1 MNTRPI
7 VNVPTPPKAPWIPRR
22 GSPTHTPVDFL
33 VALAVAAVMA
43 AALFL
48 CL

>member
-1 MNTRPI
+1 MNPRPNL
-7 VNVPTPPKAPWIPRR
+7 NVPPPPQAPWIPRR
-22 GSPTHTPVDFL
+22 GSPTHTPLDLL
-33 VALAVAAVMA
+33 VALAVAAFMA